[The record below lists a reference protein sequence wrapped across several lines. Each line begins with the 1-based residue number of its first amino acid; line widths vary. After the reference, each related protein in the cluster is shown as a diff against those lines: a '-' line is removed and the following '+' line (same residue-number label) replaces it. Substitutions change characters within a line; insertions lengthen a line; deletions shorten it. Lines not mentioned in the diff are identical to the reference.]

1 MLLHINVLVVLDL
14 VLAPSPLTALRIFTM
29 STGGITSPQKTLKFA
44 LKLETSNS

>member
-14 VLAPSPLTALRIFTM
+14 VLVPSPLTALRIFTM
-29 STGGITSPQKTLKFA
+29 STGDIASPQKTPKFA